1 MRAKGDGI
9 RMKRLHIEE
18 PISGGILLSYRCT
31 GGCQHCMYACS
42 PQWNEDWIPEEDAKI
57 VLKELAGMIQ
67 RSPYGPDG
75 IGINSGLHFTGGEPF
90 LNFDL
95 LNELVRTAHGLGI
108 PSTFVET
115 SCFWC
120 VDDETT
126 RERLTKLRDSGLK
139 GILISVNPFILEKVP
154 FERTERCAKIGEE
167 IFGWDVIIYQEFF
180 YDLFRTLGLKDA
192 LPFEEFLGRAGRDVL
207 RHVELLPMGRA
218 VYRLGHLFRRYPASQ
233 FFGESCREELTRGW
247 HFHVDNYFNYMTGY
261 CGGISLGDAR
271 NLGSLLKGIDL
282 EDRPI
287 LDALVTD
294 IERLCELGVRRFG
307 YMELPEGYISKC
319 HLCVDVRRHV
329 VQQTDEFKELKPRE
343 FYYHVVRRDV

>member
-1 MRAKGDGI
+1 
-9 RMKRLHIEE
+9 
-18 PISGGILLSYRCT
+18 
-31 GGCQHCMYACS
+31 MYACS
-42 PQWNEDWIPEEDAKI
+42 PQWNEDWIPKEDAER
-57 VLKELAGMIQ
+57 VLKELAGRIH

-95 LNELVRTAHGLGI
+95 LSELVKMAHGLEI

-126 RERLTKLRDSGLK
+126 RKSLVELRDVGLN

-154 FERTERCAKIGEE
+154 FERTERCARISEE
-167 IFGWDVIIYQEFF
+167 IFGWNVIVYQEFF
-180 YDLFRTLGLKDA
+180 YDLFRTLGLKGTM
-192 LPFEEFLGRAGRDVL
+192 PFEEFLGRAGRDVL
-207 RHVELLPMGRA
+207 QYVELLPMGRA
-218 VYRLGHLFRRYPASQ
+218 AYMLGNLYRRYPARQ
-233 FFGESCREELTRGW
+233 FFREYCRDELTRGW

-271 NLGSLLKGIDL
+271 NLDSLLKGIDL
-282 EDRPI
+282 DDKPI

-294 IERLCELGVRRFG
+294 MERLYEFGVRNFG
-307 YMELPEGYISKC
+307 YRELPEGYISKC
-319 HLCVDVRRHV
+319 HLCMDLRKHIA
-329 VQQTDEFKELKPRE
+329 QQTDEFKELRPRD
-343 FYYHVVRRDV
+343 FYYHVTRKDF